1 MENFIFRLQLGL
13 IIMPNKDHCCVP
25 KCQNNRVK
33 NIADL
38 SFHQFPKDELLR
50 KQWICKIRRDVSK
63 NFKVSH

>member
-1 MENFIFRLQLGL
+1 
-13 IIMPNKDHCCVP
+13 MPNKDHCCVP
-25 KCQNNRVK
+25 KCQNNRAK

-50 KQWICKIRRDVSK
+50 KEWICKIRRDIGK